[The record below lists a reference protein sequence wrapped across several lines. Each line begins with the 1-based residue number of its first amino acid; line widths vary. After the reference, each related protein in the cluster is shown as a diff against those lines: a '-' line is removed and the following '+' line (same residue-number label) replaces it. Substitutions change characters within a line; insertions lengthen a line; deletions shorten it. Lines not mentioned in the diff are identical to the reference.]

1 MSATDIED
9 VVIVG
14 AGEASARAAL
24 ELRAQSFG
32 GRITLIGEE
41 RHAPYERPPLSKA
54 LITTPQSALPPIIGD
69 ASRLDELN
77 VTSLRGVA
85 AVAIERNN
93 HRVRLADGRQI
104 AYDRLILATGA
115 RARKLTA
122 PGAERA
128 MTLRT
133 FEDGVAIREAFRG
146 ARRVAIIGG
155 GFIGLELAASARS
168 LGCEV
173 VVLEADSRLLRRSTP
188 EPIASAIAAK
198 HAREGV
204 DISLGVRIEGVE
216 FAENGVV
223 VTLADGQLIAADV
236 VVAGIGAVP
245 ATELAAEAGLAVDN
259 GVTVDARLASSDPNI
274 YAIGDC
280 ASFPHA
286 LFDGRRVRLEA
297 WRNAFDQGVHV
308 ARTLLGGEQPYL
320 ALPWFWSDQYDV
332 TLQLAGLTEADDTVV
347 TRDLSDGAFVQFHL
361 NRHGRL
367 VAVGGYG
374 PIGVIAKDVRI
385 AERMIAARATPLA
398 EAIRDPAVSLK
409 KLMRV

>member
-1 MSATDIED
+1 MSAVDIED

-14 AGEASARAAL
+14 GGEASARAAL
-24 ELRAQSFG
+24 ELRSQGFA
-32 GRITLIGEE
+32 GRVTLIGEE

-54 LITTPQSALPPIIGD
+54 LITTPQTARPPTIGD

-77 VTSLRGVA
+77 VASLRGVA
-85 AVAIERNN
+85 AVAIERKEQ
-93 HRVRLADGRQI
+93 RVRLADGRRI

-133 FEDGVAIREAFRG
+133 FEDGVAIREALRG

-155 GFIGLELAASARS
+155 GFIGLELAAGARS

-173 VVLEADSRLLRRSTP
+173 VVLEADTRLLRRSTP
-188 EPIASAIAAK
+188 EPLAAVIAGK

-204 DISLGVRIEGVE
+204 DILLGVRIDGVE
-216 FAENGVV
+216 FAEAGAAVA
-223 VTLADGQLIAADV
+223 LADGRSIAADV

-245 ATELAAEAGLAVDN
+245 STELAVEAGLAVDN
-259 GVTVDARLASSDPNI
+259 GVTVDARLASSDSNI

-280 ASFPHA
+280 ASFPHE

-308 ARTLLGGEQPYL
+308 ARTLLGGEDPYI
-320 ALPWFWSDQYDV
+320 ALPWFWSDQYDI
-332 TLQLAGLTEADDTVV
+332 TLQLAGLTEADDKVV
-347 TRDLSDGAFVQFHL
+347 TRPLGEGAFVQFHL
-361 NRHGRL
+361 GRAGRL

-374 PIGVIAKDVRI
+374 PISVIAKDVRI
-385 AERMIAARATPLA
+385 AERLIAARATPSA
-398 EAIRDPAVSLK
+398 EVLGDPAVSLK
-409 KLMRV
+409 KLLRM

>member
-1 MSATDIED
+1 MSATGIED

-24 ELRAQSFG
+24 ELRAQGFG

-54 LITTPQSALPPIIGD
+54 LITTPQTAAPPIIGD

-77 VTSLRGVA
+77 VTSLRSVA
-85 AVAIERNN
+85 AVAIERSNQ
-93 HRVRLADGRQI
+93 RVRLADGRQI

-122 PGAERA
+122 PGGERA
-128 MTLRT
+128 MTLRN
-133 FEDGVAIREAFRG
+133 FEDGVAIREALRG

-155 GFIGLELAASARS
+155 GFIGLELAASARL

-188 EPIASAIAAK
+188 EPIATAIAGK

-204 DISLGVRIEGVE
+204 DIWLGVRIEGVE
-216 FAENGVV
+216 FSGNGALVA
-223 VTLADGQLIAADV
+223 LADGRLMAADV
-236 VVAGIGAVP
+236 VIAGIGAVP
-245 ATELAAEAGLAVDN
+245 STELAAEAGLAVDN

-308 ARTLLGGEQPYL
+308 ARTLLGGEQPYV

-347 TRDLSDGAFVQFHL
+347 TRRFGDGAFVQFHL
-361 NRHGRL
+361 NRDGRL

-385 AERMIAARATPLA
+385 AERMIAARATPPA
-398 EAIRDPAVSLK
+398 EALGDPAVSLK
-409 KLMRV
+409 KLLRI